1 MSEGSLKIQTFM
13 DTIANPVNKARV
25 QVTLYDENNMVTNII
40 EAITD
45 ESGIVTI
52 EGIKTPPLEF
62 SLNEYAKERPYGLCD
77 VLVQRN
83 GYSDVLVQGCQ
94 LFGDEEAIQPIRLG
108 LENRSISTST
118 QVDEIIIQPNRLYGD
133 FPPKIPE
140 EEEKSISAPTGQVV
154 LSEVVIP
161 ELITVHMGT
170 PNNTSAKQYTVPYKD
185 YIKNVASSEIYSTW
199 PSNAIRANVY
209 AIISFTLNRVYTEWY
224 RGKGK
229 DFTITNSTAYD
240 HAFNYGRNIFKN
252 ISNIVDEIFST
263 YMKRP
268 GAKQPLFSQY
278 CDGKNVKCPGWMTQW
293 GSKYLA
299 DEGYTPYEILT
310 YFYGNNLDLV
320 RAREVKGIPISYPGY
335 PLKVGSRGT
344 PVKDI
349 QKYLNTISRNYP
361 AIPKVSVDGIYGPRT
376 RDAVKKFQEI
386 FNVNVSGIVEY
397 DTWYAISN
405 VYVAVTEMAELR
417 GVYGSSKNLR
427 TFVPYNPIETISSIK
442 Y

>member
-1 MSEGSLKIQTFM
+1 M
-13 DTIANPVNKARV
+13 
-25 QVTLYDENNMVTNII
+25 
-40 EAITD
+40 
-45 ESGIVTI
+45 
-52 EGIKTPPLEF
+52 
-62 SLNEYAKERPYGLCD
+62 
-77 VLVQRN
+77 
-83 GYSDVLVQGCQ
+83 
-94 LFGDEEAIQPIRLG
+94 FGEQEAIQPINMSFLKR
-108 LENRSISTST
+108 EISSTS
-118 QVDEIIIQPNRLYGD
+118 QSKKIIIEPNRLYGN

-140 EEEKSISAPTGQVV
+140 TEIKPLPKPTGQVV
-154 LSEVVIP
+154 LPEVVIP
-161 ELITVHMGT
+161 EFITVHTGS
-170 PNNTSAKQYTVPYKD
+170 PNSNGKNYTIRYVD

-199 PSNAIRANVY
+199 PSSAIRANIY

-278 CDGKNVKCPGWMTQW
+278 CDGKKVKCPGWMTQW

-310 YFYGNNLDLV
+310 NFYGTNLDLV
-320 RAREVKGIPISYPGY
+320 RAKEVKGIPISYPGY

-344 PVKDI
+344 YVKDI
-349 QKYLNTISRNYP
+349 QRYLNTISNSYP
-361 AIPKVSVDGIYGPRT
+361 SVPKVSTDGIYGEKT
-376 RDAVKKFQEI
+376 KEAVKKFQQI

-405 VYVAVTEMAELR
+405 IYVAVTEIAELR
-417 GVYGSSKNLR
+417 GISLEQNLR
-427 TFVPYNPIETISSIK
+427 TFVPYSPIENAGVIK

>member
-1 MSEGSLKIQTFM
+1 MSVGSLKIQTFGENISNPI
-13 DTIANPVNKARV
+13 DKANVKI
-25 QVTLYDENNMVTNII
+25 TLYDSNNVVNNIYNLK
-40 EAITD
+40 TD
-45 ESGIVTI
+45 DSGIAYLDEI
-52 EGIKTPPLEF
+52 ETPPLEL
-62 SLNEYAKERPYGLCD
+62 SLNENADKRPYGLCD
-77 VLVQRN
+77 ILVEKD
-83 GYSDVLVQGCQ
+83 GFSSTLIEGCQ
-94 LFGDEEAIQPIRLG
+94 LFTDEEAIQP
-108 LENRSISTST
+108 
-118 QVDEIIIQPNRLYGD
+118 VDLNFLKREVPSSNQDETIVIQPNRLYGD

-140 EEEKSISAPTGQVV
+140 MEIKPVPKPTGQVV

-161 ELITVHMGT
+161 EFVTIHIGS
-170 PNNTSAKQYTVPYKD
+170 PNSSGKNYTVSYKD

-199 PSNAIRANVY
+199 PSNAIRANIY

-240 HAFNYGRNIFKN
+240 HAFSYGRNVFKN

-278 CDGKNVKCPGWMTQW
+278 CDGKKVKCPGWMTQW

-310 YFYGNNLDLV
+310 NFYGNNLELV
-320 RAREVKGIPISYPGY
+320 RAKEVKGIPISYPGY
-335 PLKVGSRGT
+335 ALKVGSKGT
-344 PVKDI
+344 YVRDI
-349 QKYLNTISRNYP
+349 QRYLNAISNNYP
-361 AIPKVSVDGIYGPRT
+361 SIPKLLADGIYGEKT
-376 RDAVKKFQEI
+376 RDAVKKFQKI

-417 GVYGSSKNLR
+417 KAELEDTLR
-427 TFVPYNPIETISSIK
+427 TFIPYSPIENVTKIK

>member
-1 MSEGSLKIQTFM
+1 MSTGSLKIQTFM
-13 DTIANPVNKARV
+13 DNEIMPIDKANVK
-25 QVTLYDENNMVTNII
+25 VTLYDDSGIVSDVIDLKTN
-40 EAITD
+40 
-45 ESGIVTI
+45 ESGIVI
-52 EGIKTPPLEF
+52 LDNIKTPPLEY
-62 SLNEYAKERPYGLCD
+62 SLNENATARPYALCD
-77 VLVQRN
+77 ILVSKDN
-83 GYSDVLVQGCQ
+83 FTETLIQGCQ
-94 LFGDEEAIQPIRLG
+94 LFGDEESIQPVNLNRLIN
-108 LENRSISTST
+108 NRSYYRQVNEISI
-118 QVDEIIIQPNRLYGD
+118 EPNTLYGD

-140 EEEKSISAPTGQVV
+140 TEEKPMSAATGQVV

-161 ELITVHMGT
+161 EYITVHIGS
-170 PNNTSAKQYTVPYKD
+170 PNSKGKDYTVRYKD

-240 HAFNYGRNIFKN
+240 HAFSYGRNIFKN

-268 GAKQPLFSQY
+268 GVKQPMLSQY
-278 CDGKNVKCPGWMTQW
+278 CDGKKVKCPGWMTQW

-299 DEGYTPYEILT
+299 DNGYTPYEILT
-310 YFYGNNLDLV
+310 HFYGTNLDLV
-320 RAREVKGIPISYPGY
+320 TAKEVKGIPISYPGT
-335 PLKVGSRGT
+335 PLKVGSTGPNVR
-344 PVKDI
+344 DI
-349 QKYLNTISRNYP
+349 QKYLNAISKNYP
-361 AIPKVSVDGIYGPRT
+361 AIPKVSNDGVYGEGT

-417 GVYGSSKNLR
+417 YDLKIVR
-427 TFVPYNPIETISSIK
+427 EFVPYSPIKSISPIK

>member
-1 MSEGSLKIQTFM
+1 MSVGSLKIQTFGENISNPL
-13 DTIANPVNKARV
+13 DKANVK
-25 QVTLYDENNMVTNII
+25 VTVYDSNNIVKNIYNLK
-40 EAITD
+40 TD
-45 ESGIVTI
+45 DSGIAHLDEI
-52 EGIKTPPLEF
+52 ETPPLML
-62 SLNEYAKERPYGLCD
+62 SLNENADKRPYSICD
-77 VLVQRN
+77 VLVEKE
-83 GYSDVLVQGCQ
+83 GYVDVLVEGCQ
-94 LFGDEEAIQPIRLG
+94 LFGEQEAIQPINMSFLKR
-108 LENRSISTST
+108 EISSTS
-118 QVDEIIIQPNRLYGD
+118 QSKKIIIEPNRLYGN

-140 EEEKSISAPTGQVV
+140 TEIKPLPKPTGQVV
-154 LSEVVIP
+154 LPEVVIP
-161 ELITVHMGT
+161 EFITVHTGS
-170 PNNTSAKQYTVPYKD
+170 PNSNGKNYTIRYVD

-199 PSNAIRANVY
+199 PSSAIRANIY

-278 CDGKNVKCPGWMTQW
+278 CDGKKVKCPGWMTQW

-310 YFYGNNLDLV
+310 NFYGTNLDLV
-320 RAREVKGIPISYPGY
+320 RAKEVKGIPISYPGY

-344 PVKDI
+344 YVKDI
-349 QKYLNTISRNYP
+349 QRYLNTISNSYP
-361 AIPKVSVDGIYGPRT
+361 SVPKVSTDGIYGEKT
-376 RDAVKKFQEI
+376 KEAVKKFQQI

-405 VYVAVTEMAELR
+405 IYVAVTEIAELR
-417 GVYGSSKNLR
+417 GISLEQNLK
-427 TFVPYNPIETISSIK
+427 TFVPYSPIENAGVIK

>member
-1 MSEGSLKIQTFM
+1 MSVGSLKIQTYM
-13 DTIANPVNKARV
+13 DNIANPIDNAKVK
-25 QVTLYDENNMVTNII
+25 VTLYDSNDVVRDVVDLKTNS
-40 EAITD
+40 
-45 ESGIVTI
+45 SGITELDNI
-52 EGIKTPPLEF
+52 YTPPLEF
-62 SLNEYAKERPYGLCD
+62 SLNENQTQRPYSICD
-77 VLVQRN
+77 ILVEKN
-83 GYSDVLVQGCQ
+83 GYSETLVKGCQ
-94 LFGDEEAIQPIRLG
+94 LFGDEEAIQPVELKILN
-108 LENRSISTST
+108 NRDTFNRQSS
-118 QVDEIIIQPNRLYGD
+118 EILILPNRLYGN

-140 EEEKSISAPTGQVV
+140 SEEKEIPKSTGQVV
-154 LSEVVIP
+154 LPDVVIP
-161 ELITVHMGT
+161 EFITVHMGS
-170 PNNTSAKQYTVPYKD
+170 PNSNSKNYTVLYKD

-199 PSNAIRANVY
+199 PSNAIRANIY

-240 HAFNYGRNIFKN
+240 HAFNYGRNIFKK

-268 GAKQPLFSQY
+268 GSKQPLLTQY
-278 CDGKNVKCPGWMTQW
+278 CDGKKVKCPGWMTQW

-310 YFYGNNLDLV
+310 NFYGTNLDLV
-320 RAREVKGIPISYPGY
+320 RAKEVKGIPISYPGY
-335 PLKVGSRGT
+335 ALKVGSSGT
-344 PVKDI
+344 PVREI
-349 QKYLNTISRNYP
+349 QKYLNAISKNYP
-361 AIPKVSVDGIYGPRT
+361 AIPKNVVDGIYGTKT

-417 GVYGSSKNLR
+417 DINDLKIDLKK
-427 TFVPYNPIETISSIK
+427 FKPYMPIEYIEDIK